1 MLHEFIDHGEIVQ
14 MMLHMDKKNHD
25 MDKLNMATEGWC
37 HRIVGLA
44 DRIDRVL
51 VHAAMVW

>member
-1 MLHEFIDHGEIVQ
+1 
-14 MMLHMDKKNHD
+14 